1 MSALSGSPG
10 PAGRDTL
17 LAPDSCLLL
26 VVDVQNDFCHEDGAK
41 AGLGRAT
48 ESARA
53 IVPNIRALLDAAG
66 VAGVPRVIAK
76 VEHSRFTDD
85 AAWVERRLTT
95 GSAERVA
102 RAGTW
107 GAELYGID
115 PGDADFVV
123 TKHRNSVF
131 AFTPFPLV
139 LRATAARAVVIAG
152 VQTDV
157 CVLASARDAMQNG
170 VVPVVVSDATATEEQ
185 AAHEAA
191 LRDIAGHMG
200 YAATTAE
207 LLALWGPTET
217 AR

>member
-1 MSALSGSPG
+1 MLDLSGSLSPV
-10 PAGRDTL
+10 GRAAL
-17 LAPDSCLLL
+17 LQPDSCLLL
-26 VVDVQNDFCHEDGAK
+26 VVDMQNDFCHEDGAK
-41 AGLGRAT
+41 AAMGRGT

-53 IVPNIRALLDAAG
+53 ILPNICALLQAAG
-66 VAGVPRVIAK
+66 AAGVPRVLAK
-76 VEHSRFTDD
+76 VEHSRYTDD
-85 AAWVERRLTT
+85 RAWVERRLTT

-115 PGDADFVV
+115 SGDADFVV

-139 LRATAARAVVIAG
+139 LRATEARAVVIAG

-157 CVLASARDAMQNG
+157 CVHASARDAVQSG

-207 LLALWGPTET
+207 LLALWSSKEGT
-217 AR
+217 R